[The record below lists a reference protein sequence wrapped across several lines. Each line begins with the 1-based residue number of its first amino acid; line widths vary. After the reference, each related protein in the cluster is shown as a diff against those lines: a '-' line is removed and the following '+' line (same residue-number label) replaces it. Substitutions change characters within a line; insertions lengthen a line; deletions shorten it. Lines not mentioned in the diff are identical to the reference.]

1 MNRIVSILLCIG
13 LLLQTF
19 TCVSVLTAYQLHQE
33 IITRYFCVN
42 QDRPQLDC
50 KGKCF
55 LKKQIEKSKES
66 SQRNTGQEDV
76 VHLFFVPA
84 SPIAIAAAAVCEL
97 DAFCPYPEKTYSAP
111 LFAAFHPP
119 RG

>member
-1 MNRIVSILLCIG
+1 MNRIVSILLCVC

-19 TCVSVLTAYQLHQE
+19 ACVSVMTAYQLHPE
-33 IITRYFCVN
+33 YISKYFCVN
-42 QDRPQLDC
+42 QDRPQLNC

-66 SQRNTGQEDV
+66 SRRNAGPEEV
-76 VHLFFVPA
+76 MHLFFVPA
-84 SPIAIAAAAVCEL
+84 LPVTLTLAVSS
-97 DAFCPYPEKTYSAP
+97 ATAPVPSYPEKTYPEP
-111 LFAAFHPP
+111 LFATFHPP